1 MFLRAFFS
9 LVLGLALAAVSILL
23 VPDLG
28 RVAGPLLC
36 DGSLEPEFRSYGLRY
51 HCVASDG
58 RVTQVSTEGVIVRTV
73 PLMAAALLLPLNM
86 LLAQAARRARDAQGN
101 MHNDLASAITARAEI
116 LRIARSGNLKRQILV
131 RAAELRLVLWVHPP
145 NGRPYEATV
154 SWLVEEH
161 SLGRLSIGAVLP
173 VQINPHRPEHVYPA
187 QPWAHYA
194 WWS

>member
-1 MFLRAFFS
+1 MLLRTLFS
-9 LVLGLALAAVSILL
+9 MVLALAFAAVAVLIL
-23 VPDLG
+23 PDLG

-36 DGSLEPEFRSYGLRY
+36 DGALAPELRSSGLRY
-51 HCVASDG
+51 SCAAADG
-58 RVTQVSTEGVIVRTV
+58 RLSEVATREVIVRAV
-73 PLMAAALLLPLNM
+73 PLIAAALLLPLNL
-86 LLAQAARRARDAQGN
+86 LLARAARRAREAQGS
-101 MHNDLASAITARAEI
+101 MHNDLAAAITARAEI
-116 LRIARSGNLKRQILV
+116 LRVARAGNLKRQLLV

-161 SLGRLSIGAVLP
+161 SLGRLSIGAVVP
-173 VQINPHRPEHVYPA
+173 VQINPRRPEHVYPA